1 MALVIATTIWTQN
14 GALFNGDMEGWSA
27 RYITVTLND

>member
-1 MALVIATTIWTQN
+1 MALLISSTIWTQN
-14 GALFNGDMEGWSA
+14 GALFNGDMEGWTD